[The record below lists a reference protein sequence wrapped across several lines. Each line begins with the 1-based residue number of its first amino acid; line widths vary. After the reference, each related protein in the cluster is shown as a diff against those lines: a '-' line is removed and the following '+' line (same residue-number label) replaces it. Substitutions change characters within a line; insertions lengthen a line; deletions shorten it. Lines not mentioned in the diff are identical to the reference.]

1 MKIAAAHAIA
11 SLITEDELT
20 PDYCIPGAFDKR
32 VAAHVA
38 CEVAKA
44 AIKTGVAKLKIDPE
58 ELKETIMKE

>member
-11 SLITEDELT
+11 SLISPEELS

-44 AIKTGVAKLKIDPE
+44 AMKTGVARLQIDAEALKASMLNE
-58 ELKETIMKE
+58 